1 MRQLAVKCENCRKAF
16 TPTKIDQK
24 YCCSACRQASYR
36 KRLLKRI
43 GIRKPTEPKPLITA
57 TCLHCGGSFWAQ
69 RSRAIFC
76 STSCRSLHH
85 RALKE
90 AIPEALEVAYG
101 IPKEKAADIVETQP
115 IWQVRGLLRDR
126 GFSYS
131 HDVRAWS
138 RDDTHK

>member
-1 MRQLAVKCENCRKAF
+1 MNHLVYKCLNCKQAF

-24 YCCSACRQASYR
+24 YCSSACRQAAYR
-36 KRLLKRI
+36 KRLLKHR
-43 GIRKPTEPKPLITA
+43 GVRKPLEVKPLITA